1 MKEGKVHTGVLSVNE
16 VAAKI
21 QDYLLLIKVRLSS
34 VVVISS
40 LLGYI
45 IVSGGTGH
53 WLDVWKLFF
62 GGFLVTG
69 AANALNQVFEKD
81 YDILMTRTANR
92 PVAAGRMK
100 PTEGI
105 IFAGLSCLVGI
116 LILASFNP
124 ITGLLGM
131 LSLILYSFVYT
142 PMKRISTVAVPIGA
156 IPGALPVMIGVT
168 AYEGRITML
177 ALVLFVIQF
186 LWQFP
191 HFWAIGFLGYED
203 YAKAGYKLV
212 PITNGKLDRNLGL
225 SSMFYSG
232 LIIPVA
238 LFMYIRMD
246 MSLLSTCIVLLLTFI
261 YTYYGYR
268 VQKEFTKAA
277 ALKLMFFSFLYL
289 PLVLMAYWLV

>member
-1 MKEGKVHTGVLSVNE
+1 LKEGKVHTGVLSVNE

-212 PITNGKLDRNLGL
+212 PITN
-225 SSMFYSG
+225 
-232 LIIPVA
+232 
-238 LFMYIRMD
+238 
-246 MSLLSTCIVLLLTFI
+246 
-261 YTYYGYR
+261 
-268 VQKEFTKAA
+268 
-277 ALKLMFFSFLYL
+277 
-289 PLVLMAYWLV
+289 